1 VELDPSSW
9 GNSWQE
15 KNSLALFRGPTSVSD
30 NAFERAQ
37 RLMKIAIL
45 IHENSDEIRT
55 QMTRSPE
62 LKKSCA
68 SNCVGLPKLSKMSVK
83 CFVNKVKWSLSSP
96 TVAKRQP
103 SASTPANHP

>member
-62 LKKSCA
+62 LKKELRKQLCRVA
-68 SNCVGLPKLSKMSVK
+68 QALENVGQMFREQSQM
-83 CFVNKVKWSLSSP
+83 
-96 TVAKRQP
+96 VAEFADRC
-103 SASTPANHP
+103 